1 MSDDRTTPVPVW
13 DVLYALRVFVTGECV
28 IERSGPVLLTIEIIQ
43 GATFGE
49 TLRRLR
55 KIVLSHRPR
64 VDPLADREGCYS
76 ATHPS
81 DHNSVSIDFR
91 VRKQRREAW
100 KVRWQRRRNRD
111 GQKIKNTNGKAKN
124 RDLEERHERSQDQD
138 AAIMLPLPLMH
149 GYGYPFES
157 SEYPGLYVGVSPC
170 LPMNLGRL
178 RLT

>member
-76 ATHPS
+76 ATTRAITILFR
-81 DHNSVSIDFR
+81 SISESASNDVKHGKLGGKGEGIGTGKKSRTQTEKLRTGTSRRGTKEAKTKMLRSCFR
-91 VRKQRREAW
+91 C
-100 KVRWQRRRNRD
+100 
-111 GQKIKNTNGKAKN
+111 
-124 RDLEERHERSQDQD
+124 H
-138 AAIMLPLPLMH
+138 
-149 GYGYPFES
+149 
-157 SEYPGLYVGVSPC
+157 
-170 LPMNLGRL
+170 
-178 RLT
+178 